1 MYLPL
6 SGLNIRFRF
15 FFPGFGRPAAA
26 GNQTGAAELPMFPV
40 FSSAGCGQSFVFWGN
55 KTVGGKFFFFCG
67 VFLQKHRK
75 LEKTENIIGKSL
87 FLSMMF
93 QLFMI
98 NVTINTQFF

>member
-67 VFLQKHRK
+67 VFFAKAQK
-75 LEKTENIIGKSL
+75 IGKNGKCYWKKPVFIDEFS
-87 FLSMMF
+87 
-93 QLFMI
+93 I
-98 NVTINTQFF
+98 IYDKCNN